1 MQSQARDARETGD
14 IYPRGQV
21 LAKECEMTLCSA
33 EAYKLVSKKGKAND
47 SATGNTI
54 RCARQSWRR
63 QEGFSSQPQCGQ
75 QGKGQEVQKSS
86 EA

>member
-47 SATGNTI
+47 SATGNQVCRTI
-54 RCARQSWRR
+54 AE
-63 QEGFSSQPQCGQ
+63 EGGRVLISTPVWAAGQ
-75 QGKGQEVQKSS
+75 RSRKSS
-86 EA
+86 EKQ